1 VRNAGWTLLTIA
13 FAIALLTNVSG
24 RENVWLLST
33 LLITFVLAV
42 ALLSLDFTARIYRGD
57 LKLRP
62 WDAAKKAAAIFV
74 IVLALTLLTL
84 AVFQSRDFELSAV
97 IIQSAVLA
105 LAYGLYTTA
114 YRKPA

>member
-1 VRNAGWTLLTIA
+1 VRNAGWILLAIA
-13 FAIALLTNVSG
+13 FAIALLSKVSG

-33 LLITFVLAV
+33 LLIALVVAV
-42 ALLSLDFTARIYRGD
+42 ALLFSDFAGRIYRGD

-62 WDAAKKAAAIFV
+62 WDAAKKAVVVFV
-74 IVLALTLLTL
+74 IALAVTLLML
-84 AVFQSRDFELSAV
+84 VVFQSRDFEWSIV
-97 IIQSAVLA
+97 IIRTAAFA